1 MGPSLQA
8 KKKVDRSSIIE
19 VNDIKPFKKLQ
30 RTHTNL
36 LVLFAQSGEFFIFT
50 KSNSLVEGIP
60 RECLKSATIKLNL
73 SFLFP

>member
-36 LVLFAQSGEFFIFT
+36 LVLFAQSGEFYYFLPNRMHWLKEF
-50 KSNSLVEGIP
+50 
-60 RECLKSATIKLNL
+60 RESV
-73 SFLFP
+73 